1 MLDNTTGMP
10 SFDSLE
16 TQFRGR
22 IGRNIVHIRKTS
34 STMEDAR
41 ELVKLAE
48 EIGELHGTVI
58 IADQQTR
65 GRGRF
70 GRSWDS
76 KPGKDI
82 LLSLIVCPRP
92 SIAPQLTIMASLATA
107 LAVEALTDSTAT
119 IKWPNDVLVDGKK
132 ICGVIAEGS
141 MIGENFAGILG
152 IGLNVNSRPAEDAF
166 RTYQATSIREIANPN
181 QAINRVATLCVL
193 LANLN
198 ELYTAIDKGESIMPE
213 WRERLTTIGSQVA
226 VSIPTQNKNATNEVI
241 SGIAEDIDEFG
252 RLLIREPAGTLR
264 AVSSG
269 EVTTRIPPNS

>member
-1 MLDNTTGMP
+1 MRHENQQYNHIRTAMLDNTTGMP

-22 IGRNIVHIRKTS
+22 IGRNIIHIRKTS

-92 SIAPQLTIMASLATA
+92 SIAPQLTIMASLAVA
-107 LAVEALTDSTAT
+107 LTVEALTDSTTT

-152 IGLNVNSRPAEDAF
+152 D
-166 RTYQATSIREIANPN
+166 RT
-181 QAINRVATLCVL
+181 
-193 LANLN
+193 
-198 ELYTAIDKGESIMPE
+198 
-213 WRERLTTIGSQVA
+213 ER
-226 VSIPTQNKNATNEVI
+226 K
-241 SGIAEDIDEFG
+241 F
-252 RLLIREPAGTLR
+252 
-264 AVSSG
+264 
-269 EVTTRIPPNS
+269 TTRGRYIQDLPSHQHPRNRAPESSHQSRRHALCTLGKPQRTLHRHR

>member
-1 MLDNTTGMP
+1 M
-10 SFDSLE
+10 
-16 TQFRGR
+16 Q
-22 IGRNIVHIRKTS
+22 
-34 STMEDAR
+34 DAR

-48 EIGELHGTVI
+48 DIVELHGTVI

-76 KPGKDI
+76 NPGKDI

-92 SIAPQLTIMASLATA
+92 SITPQLTIMASLAAA
-107 LAVEALTDSTAT
+107 LGVEALTDSAAT
-119 IKWPNDVLVDGKK
+119 IKWPNDVLVDGRK

-152 IGLNVNSRPAEDAF
+152 IGLNVNSRPAKDAY
-166 RTYQATSIREIANPN
+166 RTYQATSIRELTNPN
-181 QAINRVATLCVL
+181 QAINRVDVLSVL
-193 LANLN
+193 LAKLN

-213 WRERLTTIGSQVA
+213 WRDRLATIGSQVA
-226 VSIPTQNKNATNEVI
+226 VSIPTQNENADDEVI

-252 RLLIREPAGTLR
+252 RLLIRESGGTLR
-264 AVSSG
+264 AVASG
-269 EVTTRIPPNS
+269 EVTTRTHSHIP